1 MAETISNFNITSALL
16 LLLLLLLP
24 HPNLCHTALEESQC
38 RFLDTDMS
46 NNFVKGGD
54 GVGIPFMKSSCGRC
68 GNRRTSISPK
78 RVNPLVVT
86 VASVALFGITVAV
99 FAYLFLKSINVS
111 ELLHMMSIGRH
122 MSRLV
127 YSLDGFGEYDGIMSR
142 RRIRASRNHEV
153 KAC

>member
-1 MAETISNFNITSALL
+1 MLF
-16 LLLLLLLP
+16 
-24 HPNLCHTALEESQC
+24 
-38 RFLDTDMS
+38 RFYLS
-46 NNFVKGGD
+46 IG
-54 GVGIPFMKSSCGRC
+54 GIPPSGRT
-68 GNRRTSISPK
+68 GSD
-78 RVNPLVVT
+78 
-86 VASVALFGITVAV
+86 FVAV

-122 MSRLV
+122 MSLLV